1 MSYGCLYKSV
11 ILFTDN
17 CGTSCLRF
25 VLDYLSMTYPGIGKY
40 VLMMAIQG
48 LVYLLLVTMAELN
61 FFFWVMY
68 KLRGKAA
75 HTAQVDS
82 ERDNV
87 LEEDEDVVNERKRIN
102 GNEID
107 TLQGKDAL
115 ILKNL
120 SKYYGNFQA
129 VKGVSIGVPRQECFG
144 LLGQNGAGKTT
155 TFKMMTGDEIVTGG
169 NAYLDRYD
177 VKNHIK
183 EVCLI
188 TIKKV
193 EIKNEIKIK
202 NKGRIYELKL
212 VFSPA

>member
-1 MSYGCLYKSV
+1 MSYGCLHKSV

-193 EIKNEIKIK
+193 EIKNKIKIK